1 MRRFTLQAFED
12 MLVFSD
18 KTVFQ
23 NRTVARTA
31 ISLIRLDHRVN
42 KVRDEELAKLEPQI
56 QEWMES
62 PKYTELQEKLNKAE
76 DEDEYKN
83 DDDPEGFKLYK
94 SLVSDMMFPNFSLF
108 TAGRKIRHY
117 QVRIKSHC
125 SKQRPRTAC

>member
-18 KTVFQ
+18 KTIWQ

-31 ISLIRLDHRVN
+31 VSLIRLDHRVS
-42 KVRDEELAKLEPQI
+42 KVRDEELAKIEPLM
-56 QEWMES
+56 QEWLES
-62 PKYTELQEKLNKAE
+62 AKYTELQEKLKSAE

-94 SLVSDMMFPNFSLF
+94 SLVSIAIRDLISPFI
-108 TAGRKIRHY
+108 AGWK
-117 QVRIKSHC
+117 V
-125 SKQRPRTAC
+125 

>member
-1 MRRFTLQAFED
+1 

-94 SLVSDMMFPNFSLF
+94 SLVSDMNDS
-108 TAGRKIRHY
+108 
-117 QVRIKSHC
+117 
-125 SKQRPRTAC
+125 

>member
-1 MRRFTLQAFED
+1 

-42 KVRDEELAKLEPQI
+42 KVRDDELAKLEPQI

-125 SKQRPRTAC
+125 SEQRPCTAC